1 MVRDLDKAIGAGNT
15 QCKTE
20 TTFQP
25 SDKVW
30 IRDLSIDPVTRLT
43 PTYIVDSSVIHC
55 PAALS
60 ADNAKSILICVLGRV
75 MIINLW
81 VFKNSPQ
88 SGEGVYK
95 LGGSCLLSPTNYI
108 STSTSWKVQNSPP
121 MISNLWYLK
130 TFLWKKSF
138 FFYTAILECLDHILF
153 PCCSTCC

>member
-25 SDKVW
+25 SDKN
-30 IRDLSIDPVTRLT
+30 LSIDPVTRLT

-81 VFKNSPQ
+81 VFKNSPPIWR
-88 SGEGVYK
+88 
-95 LGGSCLLSPTNYI
+95 GGI
-108 STSTSWKVQNSPP
+108 
-121 MISNLWYLK
+121 
-130 TFLWKKSF
+130 
-138 FFYTAILECLDHILF
+138 
-153 PCCSTCC
+153 

>member
-25 SDKVW
+25 SDKKSE
-30 IRDLSIDPVTRLT
+30 IGDLSIDPVTRLT

-81 VFKNSPQ
+81 VFKNSPPIWR
-88 SGEGVYK
+88 
-95 LGGSCLLSPTNYI
+95 GGI
-108 STSTSWKVQNSPP
+108 
-121 MISNLWYLK
+121 
-130 TFLWKKSF
+130 
-138 FFYTAILECLDHILF
+138 
-153 PCCSTCC
+153 

>member
-108 STSTSWKVQNSPP
+108 YQLQLVGKCRILP
-121 MISNLWYLK
+121 LWYLK

-138 FFYTAILECLDHILF
+138 LFYTAILQCLDHILF